1 MVLAFVVNLSFR
13 LVVPKLQLIW
23 SGEKVVVSRILRD
36 HRNSKMFS
44 VQSEHSSFRPAKN
57 WASTVDKKPTLD
69 LGAGVNLTSS
79 AIQATSSKDDYE
91 VPLRSPVKRISWTG
105 EANVPSESM
114 LSNSAVEF
122 SSMLSPDPL
131 ESNGVDDPVAVAA
144 VPPPPLA
151 EGDQVVRRSAVSS
164 SHHES
169 QSSESTDMLI
179 APGVAPPSK
188 VTLAINEQTHL
199 LSRINDRI
207 LSGLEVS
214 KKDWEELR
222 SSFGNM
228 NEFFGQLRYEWD
240 GEQKEE

>member
-1 MVLAFVVNLSFR
+1 
-13 LVVPKLQLIW
+13 
-23 SGEKVVVSRILRD
+23 
-36 HRNSKMFS
+36 MFS
-44 VQSEHSSFRPAKN
+44 LQSGNSSFRSLAKN
-57 WASTVDKKPTLD
+57 LASPVDKKRTLD
-69 LGAGVNLTSS
+69 LGTGNNLSSS
-79 AIQATSSKDDYE
+79 AMQASSRKEDFE
-91 VPLRSPVKRISWTG
+91 IPLKSPVKTISWTG
-105 EANVPSESM
+105 EVHVPSESM

-151 EGDQVVRRSAVSS
+151 EGEKVVRRTAASS
-164 SHHES
+164 SLQES

-179 APGVAPPSK
+179 ASGVAPPSK

-207 LSGLEVS
+207 LSGLEVP

-228 NEFFGQLRYEWD
+228 HEFFGQLRYEWD